1 MLAWYLVQLP
11 LVLVELALMLLVQ
24 LQVFLLNRL
33 SIELKNQ

>member
-33 SIELKNQ
+33 SIELKN